1 MTTIEVTY
9 GSSDLIEV
17 TYGAADEVTIR
28 YAGVAGPQGETGAT
42 GATGASGQWDT
53 AQTVNAQT
61 VAYTLVTADAGK
73 LVTIDSA
80 SNLDVTVD
88 ASLDLS
94 VGQRVDLL
102 RLGSGEVTVVASSTT
117 VNGTPGLKLRAQYS
131 AATLLCVGTD
141 SYVLLGD
148 LKA

>member
-1 MTTIEVTY
+1 VTVIKEYNAGTGQWETIVV
-9 GSSDLIEV
+9 GKQ
-17 TYGAADEVTIR
+17 GAA
-28 YAGVAGPQGETGAT
+28 
-42 GATGASGQWDT
+42 GQWDT
-53 AQTVNAQT
+53 AQDTQT
-61 VAYTLVTADAGK
+61 ETGDYTLVTADAGE
-73 LVTIDSA
+73 LILIDSA
-80 SNLDVTVD
+80 LDEDVTVD

-94 VGQRVDLL
+94 VGQRIDLL
-102 RLGSGEVTVVASSTT
+102 RMGAGEVTVVASSTT

>member
-1 MTTIEVTY
+1 VTTIEVTY

-28 YAGVAGPQGETGAT
+28 YAGVAGPQGPTGAT
-42 GATGASGQWDT
+42 KT
-53 AQTVNAQT
+53 ADYV
-61 VAYTLVTADAGK
+61 LVTADAGE
-73 LVTIDSA
+73 LILIDSA
-80 SNLDVTVD
+80 LDEDVTVD

-94 VGQRVDLL
+94 VGQRIDLL
-102 RLGSGEVTVVASSTT
+102 RMGAGEVTVVASGTT
-117 VNGTPGLKLRAQYS
+117 VNASPGLKLRAQYS